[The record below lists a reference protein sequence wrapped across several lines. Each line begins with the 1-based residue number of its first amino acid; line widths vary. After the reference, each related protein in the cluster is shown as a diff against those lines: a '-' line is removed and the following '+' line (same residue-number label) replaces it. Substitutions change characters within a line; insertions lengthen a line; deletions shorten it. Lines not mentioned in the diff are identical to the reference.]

1 MCHIPCSLGCVF
13 LRLVSFA
20 LPNRSIMKIA
30 RRISIAS
37 FCLALVIGPV
47 LAAQSTM
54 PKADDIVAA
63 LPVIPDARFNL
74 ADFGGVGDGKT
85 FNTEAFQSAIAAIAK
100 AGGGHLIVAAGTYKT
115 LPFTLTSHLDLHLE
129 PGATIKAPATFADY
143 GLPDPNVPLP
153 PPAAGATP
161 AGAPAAGGSGRGFGG
176 PRLAPLISGSNLTD
190 VAITGSGTIDGSG
203 AEFWIWSDKAARHY
217 PPGRRIVARPH
228 LIVLNGVQRLHIDG
242 VTLTNSP
249 MYHLVPSGS
258 DLLIENVRVVAP
270 SDAPNTDAI
279 DPAGT
284 RIVIRNCEID
294 TGDDNVAVHAGSKDV
309 LIEDITCLH
318 GHGISVGSGT
328 RAGLSHM
335 IVRRCTFDGTDNGLR
350 IKSFRGNGGEVQDI
364 WYSDITMKNVRRP
377 FDINM
382 LYHGNDPTPWGDVG
396 PREALPGETRDIPN
410 FHDIHVT
417 NLTVTRAPVAGR
429 ILGLPE
435 QMARDIT
442 FTNVKI
448 DSDRGFLVQDGKDV
462 VFDHVQITPKTGD
475 AIVLD
480 HGSVTWNG
488 DIKSGNVGGS
498 PIPFYNGN

>member
-1 MCHIPCSLGCVF
+1 
-13 LRLVSFA
+13 
-20 LPNRSIMKIA
+20 MKIA

-37 FCLALVIGPV
+37 FCLALVTGPV
-47 LAAQSTM
+47 FAAEITV

-63 LPVIPDARFNL
+63 LPVIPEARFNL

-85 FNTEAFQSAIAAIAK
+85 FNTEAFKSAIAAIAK

-153 PPAAGATP
+153 PPADGATP
-161 AGAPAAGGSGRGFGG
+161 AVEPAAGGRGRGFGG
-176 PRLAPLISGSNLTD
+176 PRVAPLISGSNLTD

-203 AEFWIWSDKAARHY
+203 TEFWIWSDKAARHY

-258 DLLIENVRVVAP
+258 DLLIENVRVFAP

-294 TGDDNVAVHAGSKDV
+294 NGDDNVAVHSGSKDV

-335 IVRRCTFDGTDNGLR
+335 IVRRCTFDGTDNGIR
-350 IKSFRGNGGEVQDI
+350 IKSFRGNGGEVHDI

-396 PREALPGETRDIPN
+396 PREALPGETKDIPN

-435 QMARDIT
+435 QLARDIT

-448 DSDRGFLVQDGKDV
+448 DSVRGFLVQDGTNV

-488 DIKSGNVGGS
+488 EVKSGNVGGS
-498 PIPFYNGN
+498 PIPFYNEN